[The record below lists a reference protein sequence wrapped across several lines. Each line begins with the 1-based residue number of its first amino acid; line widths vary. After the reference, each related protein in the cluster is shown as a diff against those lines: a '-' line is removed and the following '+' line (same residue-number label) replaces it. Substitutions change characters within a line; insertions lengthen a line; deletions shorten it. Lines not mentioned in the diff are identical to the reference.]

1 MSQNRPEEWAHRSQT
16 AALWQHLFDTS
27 QAGILVS
34 INGIIRRINDT
45 AVDMLGGRSSAD
57 FVGKHLH
64 AAFLAPEHIES
75 VLEREQQLRD
85 GRPSA
90 PPTEIRARRLDG
102 GELDVLISATSWVEG
117 DDVVVESML
126 IDITAFKQRE
136 RLLNAM
142 SGLIKISLR
151 QDILTDTRSTLH
163 RAMEA
168 LHELYAE
175 PHNCGCINF
184 SRLGDG
190 LPEVH
195 ASTEVRSPPEARDGS
210 PFFAISALISY
221 RPLSALS
228 RRWILKRTKEIVE
241 LDAGGGAVYD
251 IPLTPGRLGSILF
264 EPLVLDGEL
273 RGCVF
278 WIFDHDTL
286 SETISADA
294 ERRKTCALAVLT
306 ALKAFLM
313 EQDNLQK
320 NADLAILHRATLE
333 IGKMNS
339 LQQIADVALKIL
351 DREKGWHPSVIR
363 FRSRAGQTLET
374 VAYRGSPATSA
385 EENRARMDL
394 FNRMIDRPGK
404 GMTGYVIQ
412 EGKPIRSLD
421 LPSDPHYIETE
432 PGIRYGIYAP
442 ILIEGVV
449 EGAIGVESSDYRFT
463 ESDLQ
468 LLSSIGEL
476 VGMGVRS
483 LRLIE
488 MLRERVRWLEI
499 LHQINKQV
507 GIEMKPEELYPLLVD
522 QAIEATDA
530 ESAALLIYDS
540 TQHVLKKAVARGWM
554 EELFDRPL
562 KADEGISGRIFS
574 TGKPRLSP
582 IARDDPLLIPQ
593 NRTLVPPDC
602 ANIGVPIVAAKG
614 RVLGVFH
621 IAIKAPVLFTRE
633 FVELVEMF
641 GLYAGIV
648 IGRMQLIEALRSA
661 DRQMRKAYDETLEG
675 WARAIGIRDNETFQ
689 HTVRVAQI
697 AIAIARRFNLDT
709 QTIENL
715 RRGALLH
722 DVGKLGIPDTILRKP
737 GPLDSEEQDIMR
749 RHALLGYKL
758 LKPIKYLEGA
768 LVVPYCHHERWD
780 GTGYPRRLK
789 GEEIPLLARIFAV
802 ADVYDAM
809 TSDRPYRP
817 ALSAQEA
824 IEYIRSQSGRH
835 FDPQSVEAF
844 LAIGD
849 QLEE

>member
-1 MSQNRPEEWAHRSQT
+1 
-16 AALWQHLFDTS
+16 
-27 QAGILVS
+27 
-34 INGIIRRINDT
+34 
-45 AVDMLGGRSSAD
+45 VDMLGGRSSAD
-57 FVGKHLH
+57 FVGKHLYTE
-64 AAFLAPEHIES
+64 F
-75 VLEREQQLRD
+75 VLEGEQQLRD
-85 GRPSA
+85 GRPSV
-90 PPTEIRARRLDG
+90 PPTEVRAKRLDG

-117 DDVVVESML
+117 ENVVVESML
-126 IDITAFKQRE
+126 IDITALKQRE
-136 RLLNAM
+136 RLLKAM
-142 SGLIKISLR
+142 SGLMTIALR
-151 QDILTDTRSTLH
+151 QDILTDIRSTLH
-163 RAMEA
+163 RTMEA

-175 PHNCGCINF
+175 RHNCGCINF
-184 SRLGDG
+184 SRLADG
-190 LPEVH
+190 PQEAPALSE
-195 ASTEVRSPPEARDGS
+195 ARSSTEARDEF
-210 PFFAISALISY
+210 PFFTIPTLMAY
-221 RPLSALS
+221 EPLSAVS
-228 RRWILKRTKEIVE
+228 RRWILKRAKEIVE
-241 LDAGGGAVYD
+241 LDSGGCTVYAV
-251 IPLTPGRLGSILF
+251 PLSPGRQGSILF
-264 EPLVLDGEL
+264 EPLVLNGEL

-278 WIFDHDTL
+278 WIFDRNTL
-286 SETISADA
+286 SKTISADA

-313 EQDNLQK
+313 GHDNLQK
-320 NADLAILHRATLE
+320 NTDLAILHRATLE

-351 DREKGWHPSVIR
+351 DKEKGWHPSVIR

-374 VAYRGSPATSA
+374 VAYRGSPTTSA

-432 PGIRYGIYAP
+432 PGTRYGIYAP
-442 ILIEGVV
+442 IPIEGVV

-488 MLRERVRWLEI
+488 MLRERVKWLEI
-499 LHQINKQV
+499 LHQINEQV
-507 GIEMKPEELYPLLVD
+507 GIEMKPEELYPLLVE

-540 TQHVLKKAVARGWM
+540 TEHVLKKAVARGWM
-554 EELFDRPL
+554 ETFFDQPL

-574 TGKPRLSP
+574 TGKSHLSP
-582 IARDDPLLIPQ
+582 IARDDPLLIPR

-737 GPLDSEEQDIMR
+737 GPLDSEEQAIMR
-749 RHALLGYKL
+749 QHALLGYKL

-768 LVVPYCHHERWD
+768 LVVPYYHHERWD
-780 GTGYPRRLK
+780 GTGYPRKLK

-817 ALSAQEA
+817 ALTAQEA
-824 IEYIRSQSGRH
+824 IEYIRSQSGKH

>member
-1 MSQNRPEEWAHRSQT
+1 MSQNGPEEWEHLAQT
-16 AALWQHLFDTS
+16 DALWQHLFDTP
-27 QAGILVS
+27 QAGIVVS

-57 FVGKHLH
+57 FVGKHLYT
-64 AAFLAPEHIES
+64 EV
-75 VLEREQQLRD
+75 VLEGKQQLRD
-85 GRPSA
+85 GRPSV
-90 PPTEIRARRLDG
+90 PPTEVRAKRLDG

-117 DDVVVESML
+117 EDVVVESML
-126 IDITAFKQRE
+126 IDITALKQRE
-136 RLLNAM
+136 RLLKAM
-142 SGLIKISLR
+142 SGLMTIALR
-151 QDILTDTRSTLH
+151 QDILADIRSTLH

-175 PHNCGCINF
+175 RHNCGCINF
-184 SRLGDG
+184 SRLADG
-190 LPEVH
+190 PQKAPAL
-195 ASTEVRSPPEARDGS
+195 SEVRSPTEERDEF
-210 PFFAISALISY
+210 PFFTIPTLMAY
-221 RPLSALS
+221 EPLSAVS
-228 RRWILKRTKEIVE
+228 RRWILKRAKEIVE
-241 LDAGGGAVYD
+241 LDSGGCTVYAV
-251 IPLTPGRLGSILF
+251 PLSPGRQGSILF
-264 EPLVLDGEL
+264 EPLVLNGEL

-278 WIFDHDTL
+278 WIFDRNTL
-286 SETISADA
+286 SKTISADA

-313 EQDNLQK
+313 GHDNLQK
-320 NADLAILHRATLE
+320 NTDLAILHRATLE

-351 DREKGWHPSVIR
+351 DKEKGWHPSVIR

-374 VAYRGSPATSA
+374 VAYRGSPTTSA

-432 PGIRYGIYAP
+432 PGTRYGIYAP
-442 ILIEGVV
+442 IPIEGVV

-488 MLRERVRWLEI
+488 MLRERVKWLEI
-499 LHQINKQV
+499 LHQINEQV
-507 GIEMKPEELYPLLVD
+507 GIEMKPEELYPLLVE

-540 TQHVLKKAVARGWM
+540 TEHVLKKAVARGWM
-554 EELFDRPL
+554 ETFFDRPL

-574 TGKPRLSP
+574 TGKSHLSP
-582 IARDDPLLIPQ
+582 IARDDPLLIPR
-593 NRTLVPPDC
+593 NRTLVPPDY
-602 ANIGVPIVAAKG
+602 ANIGVPVAAKG
-614 RVLGVFH
+614 RMLGVFH
-621 IAIKAPVLFTRE
+621 IALRAPVLFTRE
-633 FVELVEMF
+633 FVELVEIF

-661 DRQMRKAYDETLEG
+661 DSQMRKAYDETLEG

-697 AIAIARRFNLDT
+697 AVAIAKRFNLDS
-709 QTIENL
+709 QAIENL

-737 GPLDSEEQDIMR
+737 GPLDSEEQAIMR
-749 RHALLGYKL
+749 QHALLGYKL
-758 LKPIKYLEGA
+758 LQPIKYLEGA
-768 LVVPYCHHERWD
+768 LVVPYYHHERWD
-780 GTGYPRRLK
+780 GTGYPRKLK

-817 ALSAQEA
+817 ALTAQEA
-824 IEYIRSQSGRH
+824 IEYIRSQSGKH

>member
-16 AALWQHLFDTS
+16 AALWQHFFDTS

-75 VLEREQQLRD
+75 FLKREQQLRD
-85 GRPSA
+85 GRPST

>member
-1 MSQNRPEEWAHRSQT
+1 MSQNGPEEWEHLAQT
-16 AALWQHLFDTS
+16 DALWQHLFDTP
-27 QAGILVS
+27 QAGIVVS

-64 AAFLAPEHIES
+64 TAFLTPEHIEV
-75 VLEREQQLRD
+75 VLEGKQQFRG
-85 GRPSA
+85 GRPSV
-90 PPTEIRARRLDG
+90 PPTEVRAKRLDG

-117 DDVVVESML
+117 ENVVVESML
-126 IDITAFKQRE
+126 IDITALKQRE
-136 RLLNAM
+136 RLLKAM
-142 SGLIKISLR
+142 SGLMTIALR
-151 QDILTDTRSTLH
+151 QDILTDIRSTLH

-175 PHNCGCINF
+175 RHNCGCINF
-184 SRLGDG
+184 SRLADG
-190 LPEVH
+190 PQEAPALSE
-195 ASTEVRSPPEARDGS
+195 ARSSTEARDEF
-210 PFFAISALISY
+210 PFFTIPTLMAY
-221 RPLSALS
+221 EPLSAVP
-228 RRWILKRTKEIVE
+228 RRWILKRAKEIVE
-241 LDAGGGAVYD
+241 LDSGECRVYA
-251 IPLTPGRLGSILF
+251 IPLSPGRQGSILF
-264 EPLVLDGEL
+264 EPLVLNGEL

-286 SETISADA
+286 PKTISADA

-313 EQDNLQK
+313 GHDNLQK
-320 NADLAILHRATLE
+320 NTDLAILHRATLE

-351 DREKGWHPSVIR
+351 DKEKGWHPSVIR
-363 FRSRAGQTLET
+363 FRSRVGQTLET
-374 VAYRGSPATSA
+374 VAYRSSPTTSA

-432 PGIRYGIYAP
+432 PGTRYGIYAP
-442 ILIEGVV
+442 IPIEGVV

-488 MLRERVRWLEI
+488 MLRERVKWLEI
-499 LHQINKQV
+499 LHQINEQV
-507 GIEMKPEELYPLLVD
+507 GIEMKPEELYPLLVE

-540 TQHVLKKAVARGWM
+540 TEHVLKKAVARGWM
-554 EELFDRPL
+554 ETFFDQPL

-574 TGKPRLSP
+574 TGKSHLSP
-582 IARDDPLLIPQ
+582 IARDDPLLIPR
-593 NRTLVPPDC
+593 NRTLVPPDY
-602 ANIGVPIVAAKG
+602 ANIGVPVAAKG

-621 IAIKAPVLFTRE
+621 IALRAPVLFSRE
-633 FVELVEMF
+633 FVELVEIF

-661 DRQMRKAYDETLEG
+661 DSQMRKAYDETLEG
-675 WARAIGIRDNETFQ
+675 WARAIGIRDNETFR

-697 AIAIARRFNLDT
+697 AVAIAKRFNLDS
-709 QTIENL
+709 QAIENL

-737 GPLDSEEQDIMR
+737 GPLDSEEQAIMR
-749 RHALLGYKL
+749 QHALLGYKL

-768 LVVPYCHHERWD
+768 LVVPYYHHERWD
-780 GTGYPRRLK
+780 GTGYPRKLK

-817 ALSAQEA
+817 ALTAQEA
-824 IEYIRSQSGRH
+824 IEYIRSQSGKH

>member
-1 MSQNRPEEWAHRSQT
+1 M
-16 AALWQHLFDTS
+16 
-27 QAGILVS
+27 
-34 INGIIRRINDT
+34 NDT
-45 AVDMLGGRSSAD
+45 AVRMLGGRSSAD

-64 AAFLAPEHIES
+64 AAFFAPEHIES
-75 VLEREQQLRD
+75 VIEGKQQLR
-85 GRPSA
+85 GGQSTA
-90 PPTEIRARRLDG
+90 PPTEIRTRRLDG
-102 GELDVLISATSWVEG
+102 GELDILLSATSWVEG
-117 DDVVVESML
+117 DDVVLESML
-126 IDITAFKQRE
+126 IDITALKQRE

-142 SGLIKISLR
+142 SGLMAIALR
-151 QDILTDTRSTLH
+151 QDILTETRSTLH

-175 PHNCGCINF
+175 RHNCGCINF
-184 SRLGDG
+184 SRLVDG
-190 LPEVH
+190 PQE
-195 ASTEVRSPPEARDGS
+195 ASAPTEARGES
-210 PFFAISALISY
+210 PFFAIPTLMAY
-221 RPLSALS
+221 APLSAMS
-228 RRWILKRTKEIVE
+228 RRWILENAASIAA
-241 LDAGGGAVYD
+241 LDSGGGTVVYA
-251 IPLTPGRLGSILF
+251 IPLTPGRQGSILF
-264 EPLVLDGEL
+264 EPLVLEGEL
-273 RGCVF
+273 KGCVF

-313 EQDNLQK
+313 GRDNLQK
-320 NADLAILHRATLE
+320 NTDLAILHRATLE

-339 LQQIADVALKIL
+339 LQQIADVALEIL

-374 VAYRGSPATSA
+374 VAYRGSPSASA

-412 EGKPIRSLD
+412 EGKPIRSVD
-421 LPSDPHYIETE
+421 LPSDPRYIETE

-442 ILIEGVV
+442 IPIEGVV
-449 EGAIGVESSDYRFT
+449 EGAIGVESSGYRFT

-488 MLRERVRWLEI
+488 MLRERVKWLEI
-499 LHQINKQV
+499 LHQINEQV

-540 TQHVLKKAVARGWM
+540 TEHVLKKAVARGWM
-554 EELFDRPL
+554 EKLFDRPL

-574 TGKPRLSP
+574 TGKPYLAP
-582 IARDDPLLIPQ
+582 LVRDDPLLIPQ
-593 NRTLVPPDC
+593 KRNLVPPDC
-602 ANIGVPIVAAKG
+602 ANIGVPVAAKG

-621 IAIKAPVLFTRE
+621 IAIKAPFLFTKE
-633 FVELVEMF
+633 FVELVEIF

-675 WARAIGIRDNETFQ
+675 WARAIGIRDNETFR

-697 AIAIARRFNLDT
+697 AVAIARRFNLDS
-709 QTIENL
+709 QAIENL

-737 GPLDSEEQDIMR
+737 GPLDSEEQAIMR

-789 GEEIPLLARIFAV
+789 GEKIPLLARIFAV